1 MLPLGQIGSSMNK
14 IPTYESSK
22 NLETPTSSISPI
34 LGFVSSGDS
43 PNYQRGKTDF
53 NLFKNK
59 LMMRKHTQAIIDP
72 RLIANY
78 DFLSLF

>member
-53 NLFKNK
+53 N
-59 LMMRKHTQAIIDP
+59 
-72 RLIANY
+72 
-78 DFLSLF
+78 